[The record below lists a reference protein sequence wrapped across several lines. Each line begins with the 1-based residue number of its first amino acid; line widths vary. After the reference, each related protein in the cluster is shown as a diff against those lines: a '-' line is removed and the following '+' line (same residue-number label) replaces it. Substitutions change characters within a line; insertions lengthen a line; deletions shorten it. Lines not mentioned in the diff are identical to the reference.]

1 MPICRLI
8 CPGRRAPRPL
18 LTSFALLNKKLPFS
32 VHAVMCSILLRP
44 AIFPG
49 SLRAGP
55 TWLPCSGWKTRPRAT
70 DTFID
75 EHEAGKNMV
84 FPRLLPALAYP
95 ARLVAAMYSSSFAT
109 LRTLMTGS
117 AAPRV
122 VHFRTRLKSDLA
134 RVVLAEAITFT
145 PGTIV
150 IDLDE
155 DHLIVH
161 WLNSTTRHSRRAGET
176 VKGRLESMIGGM
188 WV

>member
-1 MPICRLI
+1 MT
-8 CPGRRAPRPL
+8 PRKLWTLVRVAATFGFLCGVWL
-18 LTSFALLNKKLPFS
+18 LFS
-32 VHAVMCSILLRP
+32 ADNGWLSIL
-44 AIFPG
+44 
-49 SLRAGP
+49 AGASCAA
-55 TWLPCSGWKTRPRAT
+55 LIALASY

-176 VKGRLESMIGGM
+176 VKGRLESIIGGM

>member
-1 MPICRLI
+1 MTPRKLWRLVRVAATF
-8 CPGRRAPRPL
+8 CVLCVVWL
-18 LTSFALLNKKLPFS
+18 LFSADGGWLSVLAGVSCAALIALAS
-32 VHAVMCSILLRP
+32 Y
-44 AIFPG
+44 
-49 SLRAGP
+49 
-55 TWLPCSGWKTRPRAT
+55 

-75 EHEAGKNMV
+75 EHEAGKRMV

-95 ARLVAAMYSSSFAT
+95 ARLIGAMYASSFRT
-109 LRTLMTGS
+109 LRALAAGS
-117 AAPRV
+117 ATPRI

-155 DHLIVH
+155 DHLLVH
-161 WLNSTTRHSRRAGET
+161 WLNSSTRHSRRAGEA
-176 VKGRLESMIGGM
+176 VKGRLESMIGRM